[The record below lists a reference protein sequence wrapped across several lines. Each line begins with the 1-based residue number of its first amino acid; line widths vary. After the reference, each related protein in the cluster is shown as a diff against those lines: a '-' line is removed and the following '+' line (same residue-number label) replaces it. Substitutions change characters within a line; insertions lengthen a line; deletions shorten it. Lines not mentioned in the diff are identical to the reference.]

1 MAIRTA
7 LFAAL
12 LLPVLAAC
20 GAGSA
25 GSSPPGSTPGPTP
38 AGIAHP
44 TGTGELVLRFDEGGG
59 FVPVEFFAAHVPY
72 FSLYGDG
79 TVVFVRTS
87 AQPGQ
92 APDGTSTGLPLRTAR
107 LTEAQIQELLT
118 FALSEGGLAIAA
130 DHYDTQGIADAPTAV
145 FELHAAGDVKRV
157 SVYALGM
164 DTQPGA
170 DSAIKAAL
178 GRLATRL
185 HDFDAGGAVA
195 SAPYVAATYRGVL
208 NEAGG
213 VQGGN
218 IRAWPWPSI
227 APTDFG
233 LPQDPNAFQ
242 QLSRPMTPAEAAAL
256 GVDGFS
262 NGITG
267 GLRLRAPDGRVFSFV
282 LRPLLPDERP

>member
-1 MAIRTA
+1 MAIRNA

-20 GAGSA
+20 GVGSA
-25 GSSPPGSTPGPTP
+25 SSSPPGSTPSPTP

-44 TGTGELVLRFDEGGG
+44 TGAGELVLRFDEGGG

-87 AQPGQ
+87 AQTGQ
-92 APDGTSTGLPLRTAR
+92 AADGTSTGQPLRTAR
-107 LTEAQIQELLT
+107 LTEAQIQELLS
-118 FALSEGGLAIAA
+118 FALADGGLAVAR

-145 FELHAAGDVKRV
+145 FELHAAGSAKHV

-164 DTQPGA
+164 DTQPDA
-170 DSAIKAAL
+170 DSAVKASL
-178 GRLATRL
+178 GRLAARL
-185 HDFDAGGAVA
+185 RDFDAGGASGA
-195 SAPYVAATYRGVL
+195 APYVATAYRGVL
-208 NEAGG
+208 TEAGAPG
-213 VQGGN
+213 VKV
-218 IRAWPWPSI
+218 RAWPWPSI
-227 APTDFG
+227 APTDFR

-242 QLSRPMTPAEAAAL
+242 QLTRTMTPAEAAVL

-267 GLRLRAPDGRVFSFV
+267 GLWLRAPDGRVFSFV
-282 LRPLLPDERP
+282 LRPLLPDERA